1 MTRRPVQSNAY
12 PLTFTAASLR
22 PDLARIVAET
32 YLQTRDWAQAKRQI
46 LQGNLLQARSPLSAK
61 RMEIELRHRLQTL
74 TVPQLE
80 VLAHSHAEGRRAM
93 AWLAAI
99 KHSPFLREFAT
110 GVLRA
115 KLAQIDPVLRPSDYE
130 TFFIGQSLAH
140 PKLNDL
146 TASSKYKIQ
155 WAAVKM
161 LREAGI
167 LPVDDS
173 DFTIS
178 RPLLP
183 PEALDAIRDDDPAW
197 LAGFLVPE
205 DEITLE
211 RTP

>member
-1 MTRRPVQSNAY
+1 MTRRLTAPNAY

-22 PDLARIVAET
+22 PDLARTVAET
-32 YLQTRDWAQAKRQI
+32 FLHTHDWAQAKRQI

-61 RMEIELRHRLQTL
+61 RLEIELRHRLQML
-74 TVPQLE
+74 TEPQLH
-80 VLAHSHAEGRRAM
+80 VLAHAHAEGRRAM

-99 KHSPFLREFAT
+99 KHNPFLHGFAA

-115 KLAQIDPVLRPSDYE
+115 KLAQFDPLLRPSDYE
-130 TFFIGQSLAH
+130 TYFAGQAVAH

-146 TASSKYKIQ
+146 TASSKYKIHST
-155 WAAVKM
+155 ALKM

-167 LPVDDS
+167 LPADD
-173 DFTIS
+173 DEFTIS

-197 LAGFLVPE
+197 LAGFLVPD
-205 DEITLE
+205 DEI
-211 RTP
+211 RA